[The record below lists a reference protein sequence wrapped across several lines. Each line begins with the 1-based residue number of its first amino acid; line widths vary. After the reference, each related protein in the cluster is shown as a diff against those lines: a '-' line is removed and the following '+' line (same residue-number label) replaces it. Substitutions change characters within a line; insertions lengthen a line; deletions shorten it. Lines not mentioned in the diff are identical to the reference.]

1 MQCRLYGTSIGGGDV
16 NYDSGEKLSI
26 YSLVFEQV
34 VMMPLPYHCF
44 LPQAEIIRPSRKREA
59 QMAETN
65 VADALIEYLSSRGVV
80 NIFGVLAHTSFAVG
94 DAIARRPHMKFINAQ
109 HEGGAGNMALGYA
122 RATKKPAV
130 CLVSAGGGATNIVT
144 PVAQAH
150 KESVPLF
157 VISSDIDTAAA
168 AKSPYSSFHGM
179 EHVRLFQPITK
190 QSAKLE
196 RIEELGSLLDSLFR
210 QTTRGR
216 QGPVF
221 LIVPED
227 LQHAHLPEP
236 LSFTPRAEPVAPA
249 IDATAARSAVDL
261 LLQAKTPV
269 VLAGTGVDWAGAR
282 EEVRELAEL
291 LSLPV
296 AVSYTAKGVFPEN
309 HPLALGCLG
318 FGSRPY
324 SRKFFQEA
332 DLILALGAT
341 FSEGTTMR
349 FGHEIIPG
357 NAKIV
362 QIDTDP
368 DELGSNYPT
377 ALSIQADAKVALRA
391 IIDEVKKRQS
401 KPAGNRS
408 RAEAIKQAKEAW
420 KNDVERK
427 PANNGLTYESVMRT
441 LNDLLT
447 GNEILTTSGMT
458 GDTLRGIDAVNPIIH
473 AGEFRAIGTA
483 LATAMGVKLGRPEA
497 RVVCVTGDG
506 SFMMEQQELAT
517 AAYHKIPIFVLILRN
532 NAYGGMKRDQMKSY
546 DGRIIGTE
554 LFIPD
559 LPRLS
564 ELYGAKGFA
573 VTKKDQLKPV
583 FQQALATDESVV
595 VDVKLD

>member
-1 MQCRLYGTSIGGGDV
+1 
-16 NYDSGEKLSI
+16 
-26 YSLVFEQV
+26 
-34 VMMPLPYHCF
+34 
-44 LPQAEIIRPSRKREA
+44 
-59 QMAETN
+59 MAETN
-65 VADALIEYLSSRGVV
+65 VADTLVEYLSCKNVRH
-80 NIFGVLAHTSFAVG
+80 IFGVLAHTSFAIG
-94 DAIARRPHMKFINAQ
+94 DAIAKRPHMSFINAQ

-122 RATKKPAV
+122 RATKQPAV

-144 PVAQAH
+144 AVAQAH

-157 VISSDIDTAAA
+157 VISSDIDTAAS
-168 AKSPYSSFHGM
+168 AKGAYSSFHGM

-196 RIEELGSLLDSLFR
+196 RVEELGSLLDTLFR

-227 LQHAHLPEP
+227 LQHENLPEP
-236 LSFTPRAEPVAPA
+236 LSFTPTAEPVAPA
-249 IDATAARSAVDL
+249 MDAGAAQAAVDL

-324 SRKFFQEA
+324 SRKFFQES

-349 FGHEIIPG
+349 FGHEIIPEK
-357 NAKIV
+357 AKII

-368 DELGSNYPT
+368 EELGSNYPT
-377 ALSIQADAKVALRA
+377 ALSIQADAKIALRA
-391 IIDEVKKRQS
+391 IIDGVKSRQP
-401 KPAGNRS
+401 KANDA
-408 RAEAIKQAKEAW
+408 RAQAIQRAKQAW
-420 KNDVERK
+420 KNDLDEK
-427 PANNGLTYESVMRT
+427 TSKSGLTYESVMKV
-441 LNDLLT
+441 LNELLT

-458 GDTLRGIDAVNPIIH
+458 GDTLRGIDAVTPIIH

-483 LATAMGVKLGRPEA
+483 LATAMGVKLGRPDA
-497 RVVCVTGDG
+497 RVICVTGDG

-517 AAYHKIPIFVLILRN
+517 ATYHKIPVFVLILRN
-532 NAYGGMKRDQMKSY
+532 KAYGGMKRDQIKTY
-546 DGRIIGTE
+546 GGRVIGTE

-559 LPRLS
+559 LPRLA

-573 VTKKDQLKPV
+573 VTRKEELRPV
-583 FQQALATDESVV
+583 FQQALATDEFVV

>member
-1 MQCRLYGTSIGGGDV
+1 
-16 NYDSGEKLSI
+16 
-26 YSLVFEQV
+26 
-34 VMMPLPYHCF
+34 
-44 LPQAEIIRPSRKREA
+44 
-59 QMAETN
+59 MAGSD
-65 VADALIEYLSSRGVV
+65 VADAIIEYLSSKNVTH
-80 NIFGVLAHTSFAVG
+80 IFGVLAHTSFALG
-94 DAIARRPHMKFINAQ
+94 DAVARRPQMRFVNAQ

-122 RATKKPAV
+122 RATKRPAV

-144 PVAQAH
+144 AVAQAH

-157 VISSDIDTAAA
+157 VISSDIDTAASS
-168 AKSPYSSFHGM
+168 KGPSSSFHGM
-179 EHVRLFQPITK
+179 EHVRLFQPVTK

-196 RIEELGSLLDSLFR
+196 RVEELGPLLDSLFR

-227 LQHAHLPEP
+227 LQHAQLPEP
-236 LSFTPRAEPVAPA
+236 LSLAPTADPVAPA
-249 IDATAARSAVDL
+249 MDAAAAQAAVDL
-261 LLQAKTPV
+261 LLQAKTAV

-324 SRKFFQEA
+324 ARKFFQES

-349 FGHEIIPG
+349 FGHEIIPEK
-357 NAKIV
+357 ARII
-362 QIDTDP
+362 QIDIDP

-377 ALSIQADAKVALRA
+377 ALSIQADAKIALRV
-391 IIDEVKKRQS
+391 IIEGVK
-401 KPAGNRS
+401 S
-408 RAEAIKQAKEAW
+408 RQAKSVGDGASAQAVQKAKQAW
-420 KNDVERK
+420 KNDVEQRC
-427 PANNGLTYESVMRT
+427 AASGLTYESVMKA

-483 LATAMGVKLGRPEA
+483 LATAMGVKLGRPDA
-497 RVVCVTGDG
+497 RVICVTGDG

-517 AAYHKIPIFVLILRN
+517 AAYHKIPIFVLVLRN

-546 DGRIIGTE
+546 GGRVIGTE

-559 LPRLS
+559 LARLA
-564 ELYGAKGFA
+564 ELYGAKGFR
-573 VTKKDQLKPV
+573 VTRKEELKPIL
-583 FQQALATDESVV
+583 QQALAADHFVV
-595 VDVKLD
+595 VDVQLG

>member
-1 MQCRLYGTSIGGGDV
+1 
-16 NYDSGEKLSI
+16 
-26 YSLVFEQV
+26 
-34 VMMPLPYHCF
+34 
-44 LPQAEIIRPSRKREA
+44 
-59 QMAETN
+59 MAETN
-65 VADALIEYLSSRGVV
+65 VADTLVEYLSSRGVE
-80 NIFGVLAHTSFAVG
+80 NIFGVLAHTSFAIG
-94 DAIARRPHMKFINAQ
+94 DAIARRPHMRFVNAQ

-144 PVAQAH
+144 PVAQAY

-157 VISSDIDTAAA
+157 VISSDIDTAAS
-168 AKSPYSSFHGM
+168 AKGTFSSFHGM

-196 RIEELGSLLDSLFR
+196 RAEELGSLLDSLFR

-236 LSFTPRAEPVAPA
+236 LSFAPSAEPVAPA
-249 IDATAARSAVDL
+249 MDTAAARSAVDL
-261 LLQAKTPV
+261 LLQAKAPV
-269 VLAGTGVDWAGAR
+269 VLAGTGVDWANAR
-282 EEVRELAEL
+282 EDVRELAEL

-324 SRKFFQEA
+324 SRKFFQES
-332 DLILALGAT
+332 DLILALGTT

-349 FGHEIIPG
+349 FGHDIVPEK
-357 NAKIV
+357 AKIL

-368 DELGSNYPT
+368 DELGRNYPT
-377 ALSIQADAKVALRA
+377 ALSTTADAKIALRA
-391 IIDEVKKRQS
+391 IIDEIKKRQT
-401 KPAGNRS
+401 KPADGA
-408 RAEAIKQAKEAW
+408 RAQAIQQAKQAWRNEIDQ
-420 KNDVERK
+420 N
-427 PANNGLTYESVMRT
+427 PANEGLTYASVMRA

-447 GNEILTTSGMT
+447 GNEILTTAGMT

-483 LATAMGVKLGRPEA
+483 LATAMGVKLGRPDA
-497 RVVCVTGDG
+497 RVICVTGDG

-517 AAYHKIPIFVLILRN
+517 ATYHKIPIFVLILRN
-532 NAYGGMKRDQMKSY
+532 NAYGGMKRDQMKTY
-546 DGRIIGTE
+546 GGRIIGTD

-559 LPRLS
+559 LSKLA

-573 VTKKDQLKPV
+573 VTKKEQLKPV
-583 FQQALATDESVV
+583 FQQALASDEFVV
-595 VDVKLD
+595 VDVKLDLG

>member
-1 MQCRLYGTSIGGGDV
+1 
-16 NYDSGEKLSI
+16 
-26 YSLVFEQV
+26 
-34 VMMPLPYHCF
+34 
-44 LPQAEIIRPSRKREA
+44 
-59 QMAETN
+59 MAETN
-65 VADALIEYLSSRGVV
+65 VADALVEYLSSRGVRDV
-80 NIFGVLAHTSFAVG
+80 FGVLAHTCFAIG
-94 DAIARRPHMKFINAQ
+94 DAIAKQPHMKFINSQ

-122 RATKKPAV
+122 RATKQPAV

-144 PVAQAH
+144 PVAQAY

-157 VISSDIDTAAA
+157 VISSDIDTAAS
-168 AKSPYSSFHGM
+168 AKGPYSSFHGM

-196 RIEELGSLLDSLFR
+196 RVEELGSLLDSLFR
-210 QTTRGR
+210 QTMRGR

-236 LSFTPRAEPVAPA
+236 LSLAPSAELVAPA
-249 IDATAARSAVDL
+249 MDAGAARSAVDL
-261 LLQAKTPV
+261 LLQARAPV

-282 EEVRELAEL
+282 DELRELAEL

-324 SRKFFQEA
+324 SRKFFQDS

-349 FGHEIIPG
+349 FGHEIIPEK
-357 NAKIV
+357 AKIV

-368 DELGSNYPT
+368 DELGRNYPT
-377 ALSIQADAKVALRA
+377 ALSIQADAKIALRG
-391 IIDEVKKRQS
+391 IIDEVKKRQP
-401 KPAGNRS
+401 KATANGE
-408 RAEAIKQAKEAW
+408 RAQAIRQARQAW
-420 KNDVERK
+420 RNEVEQN
-427 PANNGLTYESVMRT
+427 PANNGLTYASVMRA

-483 LATAMGVKLGRPEA
+483 LATALGVKLGRPDA
-497 RVVCVTGDG
+497 RVICVTGDG

-517 AAYHKIPIFVLILRN
+517 ATYHQIPVFVLILRN
-532 NAYGGMKRDQMKSY
+532 NAYGGMKRDQMKTY
-546 DGRIIGTE
+546 QGRIIGTE
-554 LFIPD
+554 LFIPA
-559 LPRLS
+559 LPKLAG
-564 ELYGAKGFA
+564 LYGAKGFS
-573 VTKKDQLKPV
+573 VTRKEELKPV
-583 FQQALATDESVV
+583 FQQALASDDFVV

>member
-1 MQCRLYGTSIGGGDV
+1 
-16 NYDSGEKLSI
+16 
-26 YSLVFEQV
+26 
-34 VMMPLPYHCF
+34 
-44 LPQAEIIRPSRKREA
+44 
-59 QMAETN
+59 MAETN
-65 VADALIEYLSSRGVV
+65 VADALVEYLSSRGVR
-80 NIFGVLAHTSFAVG
+80 NIFGVLAHTSFAIG

-122 RATKKPAV
+122 RATKQPAV

-157 VISSDIDTAAA
+157 VISSDIDTAAK
-168 AKSPYSSFHGM
+168 AKGRYSSFHGM
-179 EHVRLFQPITK
+179 EHVQLFQPITK

-196 RIEELGSLLDSLFR
+196 RVEELSSLLDSLYR

-227 LQHAHLPEP
+227 LQHAPLPEP
-236 LSFTPRAEPVAPA
+236 LSFARTAGPVAPA
-249 IDATAARSAVDL
+249 MDAAAARVAVDL

-269 VLAGTGVDWAGAR
+269 VLVGTGVDWAGAR
-282 EEVRELAEL
+282 EEVRELADL

-296 AVSYTAKGVFPEN
+296 AASYTAKGVFPEN

-324 SRKFFQEA
+324 SRKFFQDS

-349 FGHEIIPG
+349 FGHEIIPEK
-357 NAKIV
+357 AKIV

-391 IIDEVKKRQS
+391 IIDEVKKRQP
-401 KPAGNRS
+401 KPAANAS
-408 RAEAIKQAKEAW
+408 RAQAIRQAKEAW
-420 KNDVERK
+420 KDAIEQNPSNK
-427 PANNGLTYESVMRT
+427 GLTYASVMRA

-447 GNEILTTSGMT
+447 GDEILTTSGMT

-497 RVVCVTGDG
+497 RVICVTGDG
-506 SFMMEQQELAT
+506 SFMMEQEELAT
-517 AAYHKIPIFVLILRN
+517 AAYHKIPVFVLILRN
-532 NAYGGMKRDQMKSY
+532 NAYGGMKRDQMKTY
-546 DGRIIGTE
+546 GGRIIGTE

-559 LPRLS
+559 LPRLA

-573 VTKKDQLKPV
+573 VTRKEQLKPV
-583 FQQALATDESVV
+583 FQQALASDDFVV

>member
-1 MQCRLYGTSIGGGDV
+1 
-16 NYDSGEKLSI
+16 
-26 YSLVFEQV
+26 
-34 VMMPLPYHCF
+34 
-44 LPQAEIIRPSRKREA
+44 
-59 QMAETN
+59 MAETN
-65 VADALIEYLSSRGVV
+65 VADTLVGYLSSKNVRH
-80 NIFGVLAHTSFAVG
+80 IFGVLAHTSFAIG
-94 DAIARRPHMKFINAQ
+94 DAIAKRPHMSFINAQ

-122 RATKKPAV
+122 RATKQPAV

-144 PVAQAH
+144 AVAQAH

-157 VISSDIDTAAA
+157 VISSDIDTAAS
-168 AKSPYSSFHGM
+168 AKGAYSSFHGM

-196 RIEELGSLLDSLFR
+196 RVEELGSLLDTLFR
-210 QTTRGR
+210 QTMRGR

-227 LQHAHLPEP
+227 LQHENLPEP
-236 LSFTPRAEPVAPA
+236 LSFTPTAEPVAPA
-249 IDATAARSAVDL
+249 MDAGAAQAAVDL

-269 VLAGTGVDWAGAR
+269 VLAGTGVDWAGAH

-324 SRKFFQEA
+324 SRKFFQES

-349 FGHEIIPG
+349 FGHEIIPEK
-357 NAKIV
+357 AKII

-368 DELGSNYPT
+368 EELGSNYPT
-377 ALSIQADAKVALRA
+377 ALSIQADAKIALRA
-391 IIDEVKKRQS
+391 IIDRVKSRQL
-401 KPAGNRS
+401 KANGA
-408 RAEAIKQAKEAW
+408 RAQAIQQAKQAW
-420 KNDVERK
+420 KKNLDEKTVK
-427 PANNGLTYESVMRT
+427 SGLTYESVMKA
-441 LNDLLT
+441 LNELLT
-447 GNEILTTSGMT
+447 GKEILTTSGMT
-458 GDTLRGIDAVNPIIH
+458 GDTLRGIDAVTPIIH

-483 LATAMGVKLGRPEA
+483 LATAMGVKLGRPDA
-497 RVVCVTGDG
+497 RVICVTGDG

-517 AAYHKIPIFVLILRN
+517 ATYHKIPIFVLILRN
-532 NAYGGMKRDQMKSY
+532 NAYGGMKRDQIKSY
-546 DGRIIGTE
+546 EGRVIGTE
-554 LFIPD
+554 LFVPD
-559 LPRLS
+559 LPKLA
-564 ELYGAKGFA
+564 ELYGAKGFS
-573 VTKKDQLKPV
+573 VTRKEELRPV
-583 FQQALATDESVV
+583 FQQALASDDFVV

>member
-1 MQCRLYGTSIGGGDV
+1 
-16 NYDSGEKLSI
+16 
-26 YSLVFEQV
+26 
-34 VMMPLPYHCF
+34 
-44 LPQAEIIRPSRKREA
+44 
-59 QMAETN
+59 
-65 VADALIEYLSSRGVV
+65 
-80 NIFGVLAHTSFAVG
+80 
-94 DAIARRPHMKFINAQ
+94 
-109 HEGGAGNMALGYA
+109 
-122 RATKKPAV
+122 
-130 CLVSAGGGATNIVT
+130 
-144 PVAQAH
+144 
-150 KESVPLF
+150 
-157 VISSDIDTAAA
+157 
-168 AKSPYSSFHGM
+168 
-179 EHVRLFQPITK
+179 HVRLFQPITK

-196 RIEELGSLLDSLFR
+196 RIEELGSVLESLFR
-210 QTTRGR
+210 QATRGR

-249 IDATAARSAVDL
+249 MDSAAVKSAVDL
-261 LLQAKTPV
+261 LLDAKAPV

-282 EEVRELAEL
+282 EELRGLAEW
-291 LSLPV
+291 LSSPV
-296 AVSYTAKGVFPEN
+296 AVSYTAKGVFPES

-324 SRKFFQEA
+324 SRKFFQGA

-349 FGHEIIPG
+349 FGHEIIPA

-362 QIDTDP
+362 QIDIDP

-391 IIDEVKKRQS
+391 MIDELRKRQT
-401 KPAGNRS
+401 KPDGNSS
-408 RAEAIKQAKEAW
+408 RAQAIQQAKEAW
-420 KNDVERK
+420 KNEVERK
-427 PANNGLTYESVMRT
+427 PANNGLTYESVMRA
-441 LNDLLT
+441 LNELLI

-483 LATAMGVKLGRPEA
+483 LATAMGVKLGRPDA
-497 RVVCVTGDG
+497 RVICVTGDG

-517 AAYHKIPIFVLILRN
+517 VAYHKIPIFVLILRN
-532 NAYGGMKRDQMKSY
+532 NAYGGMKRDQIKSY
-546 DGRIIGTE
+546 NGRIIGTE

-559 LPRLS
+559 LPRLA

-573 VTKKDQLKPV
+573 VTKNEQLKPV
-583 FQQALATDESVV
+583 FQEALARDDFVV

>member
-1 MQCRLYGTSIGGGDV
+1 M
-16 NYDSGEKLSI
+16 
-26 YSLVFEQV
+26 
-34 VMMPLPYHCF
+34 
-44 LPQAEIIRPSRKREA
+44 A
-59 QMAETN
+59 QTN
-65 VADALIEYLSSRGVV
+65 VADTLVEYLSSKNVRH
-80 NIFGVLAHTSFAVG
+80 IFGVLAHTSFAIG
-94 DAIARRPHMKFINAQ
+94 DAIAKRPHMSFVNAQ

-122 RATKKPAV
+122 RATKQPAV

-144 PVAQAH
+144 AVSQAY

-157 VISSDIDTAAA
+157 VISSDIDTAAS
-168 AKSPYSSFHGM
+168 AKGTFSSFHGM

-196 RIEELGSLLDSLFR
+196 RVEELGSLVDSLFK

-236 LSFTPRAEPVAPA
+236 LSFAPTAEPVAPA
-249 IDATAARSAVDL
+249 MDARAAQAAVNL
-261 LLQAKTPV
+261 LLQAKAPV
-269 VLAGTGVDWAGAR
+269 VLAGTGVDWSGAR

-324 SRKFFQEA
+324 SRKFFQA
-332 DLILALGAT
+332 SDLILALGAT

-349 FGHEIIPG
+349 FGHEIIPEK
-357 NAKIV
+357 AKII

-368 DELGSNYPT
+368 KELGRNYP
-377 ALSIQADAKVALRA
+377 AELAIQADAKIALRA
-391 IIDEVKKRQS
+391 IIDEVKKRQQ
-401 KPAGNRS
+401 KPADGA
-408 RAEAIKQAKEAW
+408 RAQEIQQAKQAW
-420 KNDVERK
+420 KAELDQSTEK
-427 PANNGLTYESVMRT
+427 GGLTYGSVMKA
-441 LNDLLT
+441 LNELLT
-447 GNEILTTSGMT
+447 GKEILTTSGMT
-458 GDTLRGIDAVNPIIH
+458 GDTLRGIDAVTPIIH

-483 LATAMGVKLGRPEA
+483 LATAMGVKLGRPDA
-497 RVVCVTGDG
+497 RVICVTGDG

-517 AAYHKIPIFVLILRN
+517 ATYHKIPVFVLILRN
-532 NAYGGMKRDQMKSY
+532 NAYGGMKRDQIKSY
-546 DGRIIGTE
+546 EGRVIGTE

-559 LPRLS
+559 LPKLA
-564 ELYGAKGFA
+564 ELYGAKGYS
-573 VTKKDQLKPV
+573 VTRKEDLKPV
-583 FQQALATDESVV
+583 FQKALASDDFVV